1 MKVFAKFDEIPSMI
15 LEVIKE
21 TKRYGHTFGRTVVR
35 SVGQRE
41 NSIIIIIIIIIITLF
56 QEDNIFGR
64 VASLTYGPQLT
75 NVGHDIIKM
84 NRHACTIIYSMYRVN
99 ALRTPSRLRAGYPT
113 LLQWRGRY
121 DFSRLKT
128 SRVLPYT
135 SVLVIECFL
144 TRSMLFLKC
153 IYTHYIQSFFFTCT
167 ISETLFKLITH
178 CFCCLLRCVEF
189 SRSLTMSMH

>member
-1 MKVFAKFDEIPSMI
+1 MLRIRTFLYQSVMDVSLLRTIVSLRSSEGDNEPI
-15 LEVIKE
+15 LCPI
-21 TKRYGHTFGRTVVR
+21 GL
-35 SVGQRE
+35 
-41 NSIIIIIIIIIITLF
+41 IIIIITLF

-84 NRHACTIIYSMYRVN
+84 NRHACTNIYSMYRVN

-128 SRVLPYT
+128 SRVLPHT

-153 IYTHYIQSFFFTCT
+153 IHTHYIQSFFHLHN
-167 ISETLFKLITH
+167 IRNAI
-178 CFCCLLRCVEF
+178 
-189 SRSLTMSMH
+189 